1 MFCKKIC
8 EIFPTLTTTLLTQSL
23 KQVDP
28 KPPKVLEVVDSLAT
42 NDFHVHEQA

>member
-1 MFCKKIC
+1 MFCKKFC

-28 KPPKVLEVVDSLAT
+28 KPPKVLKVVDYLAT